1 MPPDL
6 RIRPL
11 HAADAERVQDF
22 VRRLSPQ
29 SRRERYFSAIRELTP
44 RQLERTTQ
52 PHDPRD
58 LSLGAFHADA
68 LIGVAEYAAGEFGV
82 AVADEWQGS
91 GLGRELL
98 RRLVAHAEHQSAP
111 ALHGLVNAGN
121 RAMLRLAAS
130 FGFRSARDADPDLV
144 RVELPLSHA

>member
-6 RIRPL
+6 HIRRL
-11 HAADAERVQDF
+11 HAADAQRVQEF

-29 SRRERYFSAIRELTP
+29 SRRGRYFSAIRELTP

-52 PHDPRD
+52 PRDPRD
-58 LSLGAFHADA
+58 LSLGAFHADV

-82 AVADEWQGS
+82 AVADDWQGS

-98 RRLVAHAEHQSAP
+98 RGLVAHAERQRAP
-111 ALHGLVNAGN
+111 ALHGLVDGGN

-130 FGFRSARDADPDLV
+130 LGFRAARDADPALV